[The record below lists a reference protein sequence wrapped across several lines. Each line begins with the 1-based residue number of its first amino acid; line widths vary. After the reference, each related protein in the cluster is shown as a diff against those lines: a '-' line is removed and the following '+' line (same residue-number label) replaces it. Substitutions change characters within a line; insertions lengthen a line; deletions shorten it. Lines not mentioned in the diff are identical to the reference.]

1 MRKRFTLTILAFCCV
16 IAQGWGYKTKG
27 DGTTYTFDSLCEQE
41 GSGVTYEV
49 QQGIRIYTMSVNDT
63 IAAGDRFEVG
73 DARIV
78 CMTDDVTFVIEGTA
92 DFFSP
97 AGCLFANMAILTPAN
112 GILMKDVSVPTSF
125 SSCYFV
131 GVGLKFVGC
140 AGGTLS
146 NCTFQEN
153 NGAIGQ
159 SALVLASDGATFTI
173 DHSAFLDNPKA
184 AVSSAAN
191 ISCNLAIT
199 NCTLTNNG
207 TLNGN
212 TPQLNLTVADNVVID
227 HCTITGNPEHTM
239 VGAIGISN
247 FYGRTGN
254 NITISNCTIRDNRY
268 GIGTV
273 GSMDIVI
280 KDNTLVDNK
289 YEVNPMN
296 GGSGISLYDPYQL
309 TNAMIS
315 GNHIEGSLW
324 GITVIGCKN
333 VNLGR
338 TNVGVDDPNY
348 NEGRNTF
355 KDNGN
360 NGLLYDLYNN
370 SANTVYAQNN
380 TWNVSHQTQEEI
392 ENVIFHKADDASLG
406 EVIYWPAAAPVGIR
420 EVEGS
425 EFQDSSS
432 KFYDLRGVRHNSPQK
447 GINIVRK
454 NGRTYLVNNSAANS
468 DFR

>member
-1 MRKRFTLTILAFCCV
+1 M
-16 IAQGWGYKTKG
+16 
-27 DGTTYTFDSLCEQE
+27 
-41 GSGVTYEV
+41 
-49 QQGIRIYTMSVNDT
+49 
-63 IAAGDRFEVG
+63 
-73 DARIV
+73 
-78 CMTDDVTFVIEGTA
+78 
-92 DFFSP
+92 
-97 AGCLFANMAILTPAN
+97 
-112 GILMKDVSVPTSF
+112 
-125 SSCYFV
+125 
-131 GVGLKFVGC
+131 
-140 AGGTLS
+140 
-146 NCTFQEN
+146 
-153 NGAIGQ
+153 
-159 SALVLASDGATFTI
+159 
-173 DHSAFLDNPKA
+173 
-184 AVSSAAN
+184 
-191 ISCNLAIT
+191 
-199 NCTLTNNG
+199 
-207 TLNGN
+207 
-212 TPQLNLTVADNVVID
+212 ADNIVID

-247 FYGRTGN
+247 FYSRTGN

-324 GITVIGCKN
+324 GVTVIGCKN

-338 TNVGVDDPNY
+338 TNVGVDDPDY

-406 EVIYWPAAAPVGIR
+406 EVIYWPAAAPAGIR

-432 KFYDLRGVRHNSPQK
+432 EFYDLRGVQHNNPQK

-454 NGRTYLVNNSAANS
+454 NGRANL
-468 DFR
+468 FLLRTRGNVK

>member
-1 MRKRFTLTILAFCCV
+1 MRKRLTLTILAFCCV
-16 IAQGWGYKTKG
+16 IAQGWGFKTKG

-49 QQGIRIYTMSVNDT
+49 QEGIRIYTMSVNDT

-73 DARIV
+73 SARIV
-78 CMTDDVTFVIEGTA
+78 ILTDDVTFVIEGTA
-92 DFFSP
+92 DFYSP
-97 AGCLFANMAILTPAN
+97 AGCLFADMGILSPAN
-112 GILMKDVSVPTSF
+112 GILMKDVSASTTF

-140 AGGTLS
+140 TGGTLN

-173 DHSAFLDNPKA
+173 DHSVFLDNPKA

-207 TLNGN
+207 TQNGN
-212 TPQLNLTVADNVVID
+212 TPQLNLTVADNIVID
-227 HCTITGNPEHTM
+227 YCTITGNPEHTM

-247 FYGRTGN
+247 FYSRTGN

-296 GGSGISLYDPYQL
+296 GGSGISLYDPYQQ
-309 TNAMIS
+309 TNAIIAS
-315 GNHIEGSLW
+315 NHIEGSLW
-324 GITVIGCKN
+324 GVTVIGCKN

-338 TNVGVDDPNY
+338 TDVAEDAPDY
-348 NEGRNTF
+348 NPGGSPRICSAVFILFLTF
-355 KDNGN
+355 K
-360 NGLLYDLYNN
+360 
-370 SANTVYAQNN
+370 S
-380 TWNVSHQTQEEI
+380 
-392 ENVIFHKADDASLG
+392 
-406 EVIYWPAAAPVGIR
+406 
-420 EVEGS
+420 
-425 EFQDSSS
+425 
-432 KFYDLRGVRHNSPQK
+432 
-447 GINIVRK
+447 
-454 NGRTYLVNNSAANS
+454 
-468 DFR
+468 

>member
-1 MRKRFTLTILAFCCV
+1 
-16 IAQGWGYKTKG
+16 
-27 DGTTYTFDSLCEQE
+27 
-41 GSGVTYEV
+41 
-49 QQGIRIYTMSVNDT
+49 
-63 IAAGDRFEVG
+63 
-73 DARIV
+73 
-78 CMTDDVTFVIEGTA
+78 
-92 DFFSP
+92 
-97 AGCLFANMAILTPAN
+97 
-112 GILMKDVSVPTSF
+112 
-125 SSCYFV
+125 
-131 GVGLKFVGC
+131 
-140 AGGTLS
+140 
-146 NCTFQEN
+146 
-153 NGAIGQ
+153 
-159 SALVLASDGATFTI
+159 
-173 DHSAFLDNPKA
+173 
-184 AVSSAAN
+184 
-191 ISCNLAIT
+191 
-199 NCTLTNNG
+199 
-207 TLNGN
+207 
-212 TPQLNLTVADNVVID
+212 
-227 HCTITGNPEHTM
+227 
-239 VGAIGISN
+239 
-247 FYGRTGN
+247 
-254 NITISNCTIRDNRY
+254 
-268 GIGTV
+268 
-273 GSMDIVI
+273 MDIVI

-324 GITVIGCKN
+324 GVTVIGCKN

-338 TNVGVDDPNY
+338 TNVGVDDPDY

-454 NGRTYLVNNSAANS
+454 NGRANLLLLRTRGNVKKFILAKKSRYFLGTYR
-468 DFR
+468 DFSYLCPAKLKIYHKSHLCKLRPTSVLSVAERYN